1 MNTRLPSCAL
11 GHRAVAQRA
20 ALQARR
26 LCSIPTAKPD
36 TVALQ
41 RGARQG
47 VHCQLRRPRRR
58 LRCEAIGFSLGDAE
72 EGSSKHPRTVH
83 HTVQSDT
90 GH

>member
-1 MNTRLPSCAL
+1 MNTRPPSCAF

-26 LCSIPTAKPD
+26 LCAIPTAKPD
-36 TVALQ
+36 TFALQ

-47 VHCQLRRPRRR
+47 VHGQLRRLRRR
-58 LRCEAIGFSLGDAE
+58 LRCEAIGFSLGDAD
-72 EGSSKHPRTVH
+72 EGSSEHLRAVD
-83 HTVQSDT
+83 HTAQSDT